1 MPRCGATFD
10 ENAVPPWTKGDFR
23 GVLGGEYQPTPAL
36 RDRVDVFGE
45 GFSTFTPSDGGDFQ
59 RRLSGRRNWDTVL

>member
-10 ENAVPPWTKGDFR
+10 EDRVPPWIRGDFR

-36 RDRVDVFGE
+36 RA
-45 GFSTFTPSDGGDFQ
+45 SDGGHFKADSAGGGTGTRCYNPGQSQFP
-59 RRLSGRRNWDTVL
+59 